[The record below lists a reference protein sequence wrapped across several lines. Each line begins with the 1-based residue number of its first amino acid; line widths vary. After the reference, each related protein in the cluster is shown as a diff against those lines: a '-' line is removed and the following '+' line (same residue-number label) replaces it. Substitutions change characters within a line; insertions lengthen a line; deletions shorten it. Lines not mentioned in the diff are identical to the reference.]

1 MLASGLAWV
10 FVDAGV
16 DDFAGEVPASRVGGF
31 AVNACAC
38 GFSWERY
45 RMSGVFCRSMLLVP

>member
-10 FVDAGV
+10 FLDAGV

-31 AVNACAC
+31 VVNVRACA
-38 GFSWERY
+38 FSWERY
-45 RMSGVFCRSMLLVP
+45 RTGGVFCHPMLLVP